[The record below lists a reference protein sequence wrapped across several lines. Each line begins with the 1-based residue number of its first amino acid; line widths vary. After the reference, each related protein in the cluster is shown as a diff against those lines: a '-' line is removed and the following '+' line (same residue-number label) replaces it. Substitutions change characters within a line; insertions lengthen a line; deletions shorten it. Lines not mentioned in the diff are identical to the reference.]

1 MIIDVI
7 SHIYPTVNDP
17 SSGIFIQKEAR
28 LLHSTFGINIYIPT
42 VFALPFQSQ
51 YKRSRFPVKETFN
64 VENIPYISIPRRR
77 LPRLTTLTLAK
88 KLQRTLSHSNSN
100 IIHIHWLFPSGF
112 TAPFLKNLKKPIIL
126 TLHGGDWY
134 SNQNRGF
141 DTQIQKTLEACDAIT
156 TVGKQLKNDIIKAFP
171 HYEEKIHH
179 IPHGI
184 NTKIFKPPI
193 INEKK
198 NCRLDLNWED
208 PMIHILC
215 VANFYK
221 VKGVDILI
229 HALSKLKTNTPFK
242 LHIVAPR
249 RDPNVEKKIANEI
262 NRYGLK
268 EKVNLYPTMGEAEL
282 VKFYKAADIFVSP
295 SRKEGFGLSIAE
307 AISSGIPVVCTKS
320 GGPEEIVIKEVGLLA
335 EVNNATSLAAQ
346 LDKMLISYKSFKSE
360 FLHTYVKK
368 NFSEGAKLN
377 RFRELYKS
385 LT

>member
-28 LLHSTFGINIYIPT
+28 LLYSTFGINIYIPT

-51 YKRSRFPVKETFN
+51 YKRSRFPVNETFN
-64 VENIPYISIPRRR
+64 VQNIPYISIPRRKF
-77 LPRLTTLTLAK
+77 PRLTTLALAK
-88 KLQRTLSHSNSN
+88 RLQKKLSLSNSN
-100 IIHIHWLFPSGF
+100 IIHIHWLFPSGL

-141 DTQIQKTLEACDAIT
+141 ETQIKKTLEACDAIT

-171 HYEEKIHH
+171 QHEEKIYH

-198 NCRLDLNWED
+198 NCRLDLNWD
-208 PMIHILC
+208 PQLIHILC
-215 VANFYK
+215 VANLYK
-221 VKGVDILI
+221 VKGVDVLI
-229 HALSKLKTNTPFK
+229 DALSELKTNPPFK
-242 LHIVAPR
+242 LHVVAPR
-249 RDPNVEKKIANEI
+249 RDPKVEKTITDKII
-262 NRYGLK
+262 QYGLK
-268 EKVNLYPTMGEAEL
+268 EKVDLYPTMSEAEL
-282 VKFYKAADIFVSP
+282 VKFYKAADFFVSP
-295 SRKEGFGLSIAE
+295 SRKEGFGIAIAE

-320 GGPEEIVIKEVGLLA
+320 GGPEEIMIKEIGLLA
-335 EVNNATSLAAQ
+335 EVNNATSLATQ
-346 LDKMLISYKSFKSE
+346 LDKMLNSYRSFKSE
-360 FLHTYVKK
+360 FLHTYIKK

-377 RFRELYKS
+377 RFRELYNR